1 LFSASSV
8 RSDSWLPLGLFLT
21 TAATLLVEILDSRLL
36 SVLTWYH
43 LSFFA
48 VSLAMLGMAAGAVAV
63 FLGGPRYDGVN
74 VRPALARAALWFAIA
89 IPISHV
95 ITLVVPLPSLGSA
108 GLMAL
113 VSLAA
118 STLAMTVPF
127 FLSGVVVTL
136 ALTRAGGRIGV
147 LYGWDLAGAA
157 GGALLVVPLL
167 DRLSLSSAF
176 MLAGAGAG
184 AAAWCFARF
193 AGLSPVRPVLVTA
206 ILIVT
211 GVINGAGNSG
221 LGVRFSK
228 DRPLPSMSVMDLARW
243 NSHSFIVVEKPRPSA
258 PFYWGPGEKAQTTPV
273 DMAWMVIDGEA
284 ATALTGW
291 NGDHGA
297 LDWVRHDVTV
307 APYHLR
313 RGQAAIIGVGG
324 GRDIL
329 SALWGGNRRVV
340 GVEINSVLLDVQ
352 TTRHR
357 QFANLANDPAVTFV
371 HDEARSYFTRSP
383 DRYDVLQMSLIDT
396 WAATG
401 AGAFTL
407 TENGL
412 YTREAWKV
420 FLDALTPTGVFSVSR
435 WFNPSNLSESNRL
448 LALGVAALLDR
459 GIVEP
464 RRHVVMLSRLHVAT
478 LMVSPSPFTDEDRA
492 KVEQIA
498 ADEGFDLLITPWGA
512 GKLDRLER
520 IAASRSFA
528 DLDAAVADPDLD
540 YSPPTDERPYFF
552 NLLKL
557 SGINERLSPES
568 IAWGNLGATV
578 TLAALCVIAAAL
590 VLAII
595 LWPLLRAGRPAM
607 PGGAFG
613 AALAYFAMIGCG
625 FMFVQIPFLQRFS
638 VLLGHPTYTF
648 AIVLSS
654 MILFT
659 GVGSFLSERLPASRA
674 AIWLPIAIAV
684 TLTGLHAAFGSV
696 VGGAAR
702 YDLMGRSLVVLAFTA
717 PLSLLLGCAFP
728 LGMRLVGRL
737 SPAATAWMWGVNGA
751 CGVMASTIAVAVS
764 MWVGIGANLWIAAA
778 LYGLL
783 TVPLAVLSRQTAD
796 VAALQ
801 STTQAVR
808 RPPRS
813 RG

>member
-1 LFSASSV
+1 MPSSSSE
-8 RSDSWLPLGLFLT
+8 RSHWLSLGLFLT

-63 FLGGPRYDGVN
+63 FLGGARFEGAN
-74 VRPALARAALWFAIA
+74 VRPALAQASLWFAIA

-95 ITLVVPLPSLGSA
+95 ITLVVPLPSLGS
-108 GLMAL
+108 GGVMAL

-118 STLAMTVPF
+118 STIAMTVPF

-176 MLAGAGAG
+176 ILAGAAAG

-193 AGLSPVRPVLVTA
+193 AGFGAIRPVLVTA
-206 ILIVT
+206 VLIAA
-211 GVINGAGNSG
+211 GVANGAGHTG
-221 LGVRFSK
+221 IGVRFSK
-228 DRPLPSMSVMDLARW
+228 DRPLPDLARIDLARW

-258 PFYWGPGEKAQTTPV
+258 PFYWGPGAKAQTSAV

-291 NGDHGA
+291 NGERES

-307 APYHLR
+307 APYYLR

-329 SALWGGNRRVV
+329 SALWGGNRRIV

-352 TTRHR
+352 TSRHR
-357 QFANLANDPAVTFV
+357 GFANIANDPAVTFV
-371 HDEARSYFTRSP
+371 HDEARSYFARTA
-383 DRYDVLQMSLIDT
+383 DRFDVLQMSLIDT

-420 FLDALTPTGVFSVSR
+420 FLDALTPAGVFSVSR

-448 LALGVAALLDR
+448 LSLGVAALLDR
-459 GIVEP
+459 GIAEP

-492 KVEQIA
+492 TVEQLA
-498 ADEGFDLLITPWGA
+498 ADEGFDLLITPWAA

-557 SGINERLSPES
+557 SGINERLSRES

-578 TLAALCVIAAAL
+578 TLAALCVIAAIL

-595 LWPLLRAGRPAM
+595 LWPLVRAGRPAM
-607 PGGAFG
+607 PGGTFG
-613 AALAYFAMIGCG
+613 AALAYFAIIGCG

-648 AIVLSS
+648 AIVLAS
-654 MILFT
+654 MIFFA
-659 GVGSFLSERLPASRA
+659 GAGSVLSEKIPATRRA
-674 AIWLPIAIAV
+674 MWLPIAIAAV
-684 TLTGLHAAFGSV
+684 IAGLHAAFGSV
-696 VGGAAR
+696 VGGAAG
-702 YDLMGRSLVVLAFTA
+702 YSLMGRSLVVLAFTA

-728 LGMRLVGRL
+728 IGMRLVGRL
-737 SPAATAWMWGVNGA
+737 SPSATAWMWGVNGA

-778 LYGLL
+778 LYALL
-783 TVPLAVLSRQTAD
+783 ALPLWRLARQ
-796 VAALQ
+796 
-801 STTQAVR
+801 
-808 RPPRS
+808 
-813 RG
+813 

>member
-1 LFSASSV
+1 MPSTSTE
-8 RSDSWLPLGLFLT
+8 RSDLRLSLGLFLT

-63 FLGGPRYDGVN
+63 FLGGARYEGAN
-74 VRPALARAALWFAIA
+74 VRPALARASLAFAIA

-95 ITLVVPLPSLGSA
+95 ITLVVPLPSLDSA
-108 GLMAL
+108 GMMAV
-113 VSLAA
+113 VSLGA

-167 DRLSLSSAF
+167 DRLSLTSAF
-176 MLAGAGAG
+176 ILAGAAAG

-193 AGLSPVRPVLVTA
+193 AGFSAIRPVLVA
-206 ILIVT
+206 AVLVAA
-211 GVINGAGNSG
+211 GVWNGAGHSG

-228 DRPLPSMSVMDLARW
+228 DRPLPNLAHIDLARW

-258 PFYWGPGEKAQTTPV
+258 PFYWGPGARAQTSPV
-273 DMAWMVIDGEA
+273 DMAFMVIDGEA

-291 NGDHGA
+291 NGDRAA
-297 LDWVRHDVTV
+297 LDWVKHDVTA
-307 APYHLR
+307 APYYLR

-352 TTRHR
+352 TSKHR

-371 HDEARSYFTRSP
+371 HDEARSYFARSP
-383 DRYDVLQMSLIDT
+383 DRFDVLQMSLIDT

-448 LALGVAALLDR
+448 LSLGVAALLDR
-459 GIVEP
+459 GVAEP

-478 LMVSPSPFTDEDRA
+478 LMVSPSPFLDEDRA
-492 KVEQIA
+492 KVEQLA

-557 SGINERLSPES
+557 TGINERLSRES

-607 PGGAFG
+607 PGGTFV
-613 AALAYFAMIGCG
+613 AALAYFATIGCG

-648 AIVLSS
+648 AIVLAS
-654 MILFT
+654 MIFFA
-659 GVGSFLSERLPASRA
+659 GAGSFLSEWLPATRRA
-674 AIWLPIAIAV
+674 VWLPILIAAV
-684 TLTGLHAAFGSV
+684 IVALHAAFGSV
-696 VGGAAR
+696 VGGAAS
-702 YDLMGRSLVVLAFTA
+702 YGLIGRSLVVLAFTG

-728 LGMRLVGRL
+728 LGMRLVGKL
-737 SPAATAWMWGVNGA
+737 SPSATAWMWGVNGA

-778 LYGLL
+778 FY
-783 TVPLAVLSRQTAD
+783 AVLALPLWRLARQ
-796 VAALQ
+796 
-801 STTQAVR
+801 
-808 RPPRS
+808 
-813 RG
+813 